1 MVKSTT
7 NELIPA
13 SVVQNKSVFKLY
25 RDVVDTMISGAG
37 SFAAILHRH
46 RSADRLRKTVFVL
59 AGCTEDMLAAF
70 RATVDTGRNSPRHVA
85 DASDKFLLAIGTYK
99 DSASGRPCRNFAG
112 GVIVFV
118 APHSS
123 DLWTLGNQ
131 IVDARDNL
139 ATCTNRATGVAVAY
153 RFNNTVDGS
162 RELLPAVGANE
173 QHFFVTVCRYLA
185 GSVSILAAPH
195 IGDFRALS
203 FQIVDTG
210 NHLAVRA
217 RRATGVA
224 AIHRMDDIV
233 NRSLKLLLA
242 VRADE

>member
-162 RELLPAVGANE
+162 PANATESSGGTALPISN
-173 QHFFVTVCRYLA
+173 R
-185 GSVSILAAPH
+185 
-195 IGDFRALS
+195 FRQS
-203 FQIVDTG
+203 
-210 NHLAVRA
+210 
-217 RRATGVA
+217 
-224 AIHRMDDIV
+224 
-233 NRSLKLLLA
+233 
-242 VRADE
+242 EP

>member
-1 MVKSTT
+1 
-7 NELIPA
+7 
-13 SVVQNKSVFKLY
+13 
-25 RDVVDTMISGAG
+25 MISGAG

-59 AGCTEDMLAAF
+59 AGCTEDMFAAF

-173 QHFFVTVCRYLA
+173 EHFLLLFADTSLGVKAFLVLHIAEIFGHLVATSLMPGIAFLELIVLA
-185 GSVSILAAPH
+185 FIANS
-195 IGDFRALS
+195 LS
-203 FQIVDTG
+203 PRIFEACKIKI
-210 NHLAVRA
+210 
-217 RRATGVA
+217 A
-224 AIHRMDDIV
+224 AIIFVLIKRDDNCFIYEQTACSRMSCWDWIEWLTA
-233 NRSLKLLLA
+233 N
-242 VRADE
+242 